1 MCYVNGAYGIAFPGV
16 CVYCIIVQKK
26 VIYKKSKVLFKL
38 SKLFLFVSSSFLV
51 SGIDDF
57 GSL

>member
-1 MCYVNGAYGIAFPGV
+1 MCYVNSAYGIAFPGV

-38 SKLFLFVSSSFLV
+38 SKLFLFVSSSFLDA
-51 SGIDDF
+51 GIDFF
-57 GSL
+57 GSV